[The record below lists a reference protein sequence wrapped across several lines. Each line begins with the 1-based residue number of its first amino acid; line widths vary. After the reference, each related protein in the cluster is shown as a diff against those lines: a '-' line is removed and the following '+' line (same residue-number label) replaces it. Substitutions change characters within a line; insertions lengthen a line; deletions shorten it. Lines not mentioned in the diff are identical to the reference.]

1 MEKQKENGL
10 QIYLVDGS
18 QAVYLNEAFE
28 ELTIFLAGA
37 ASNGVNENSD
47 MARVVGEIYAYNPTH
62 KMRCLL
68 SYHYYKKAD
77 LSKLLTSSAYPK
89 PIIMADSGAFSAE
102 TLGVPIDINEYADWL
117 KHWDNYIDVYAN
129 LDVIG
134 NPAKT
139 LENQRILEDKGL
151 NPFPVFHVNESWDY
165 LEYYLENYDYIAL
178 GGLVPHAMH
187 LERLMPWLI
196 KAFKMLPEGKGY
208 HGFGVT
214 GWEVLKSFPWRSVD
228 STSWSSSYRFG
239 RIPLFS
245 LVEGK
250 FVTAFLSNRAS
261 CYQYRDLFKY
271 AGYDW
276 EDFANWKKREPIT
289 GGMRKKLCGISA
301 ISFLRAEDWLRK
313 RHSRTGVMYG

>member
-1 MEKQKENGL
+1 MEKQKGSVL
-10 QIYLVDGS
+10 QIYLVDGA
-18 QAVYLNEAFE
+18 QAVYLNEVFE
-28 ELTIFLAGA
+28 ELTIFLAGF
-37 ASNGVNENSD
+37 SDSVNVDSD
-47 MARVVGEIYAYNPTH
+47 LIRVVSEVNSYDPNIRL
-62 KMRCLL
+62 RCLL
-68 SYHYYKKAD
+68 SYHSYKKAD
-77 LSKLLTSSAYPK
+77 LSKILTSDTYPQ
-89 PIIMADSGAFSAE
+89 PEIMADSGAFSAS
-102 TLGVPIDINEYADWL
+102 TLGVSIDINEYAKWVKRWSGYL
-117 KHWDNYIDVYAN
+117 TSYAN

-134 NPAKT
+134 NPEKT

-151 NPFPVFHVNESWDY
+151 QPFPVFHANESWDY

-178 GGLVPHAMH
+178 GGLVPHAS
-187 LERLMPWLI
+187 RVSSVIPWLI

-245 LVEGK
+245 PVEGK
-250 FVTAFLSNRAS
+250 FVSAVLSDRSS
-261 CYQYRDLFKY
+261 CYKYRDLFKY

-289 GGMRKKLCGISA
+289 GSMRKKLCGISA
-301 ISFLRAEDWLRK
+301 ISFLRAGDWLRK
-313 RHSRTGVMYG
+313 RHSRIGVERG